1 MYTLLV
7 VDDEKW
13 VRQGL
18 SITIDWLSEGIE
30 LIGEAEDGEEALTRI
45 RNESPDI
52 IITDIKMPR
61 MDGLDLMKAL
71 TNRPKKA
78 YVIIISG
85 YSDFEYAQKALK
97 YGAYDYVLKPIKETA
112 LLEVVRRCV
121 SELDQEN
128 KRRHQLTELSGRIRE
143 SLPLARQRFLEM
155 LLLGSNVDPFSELEA
170 RWQALNITLN
180 PHALTVLA
188 VKIHHWGP
196 KASGEKDRSWIRLA
210 LANIA
215 EEIAARRGHAV
226 ACPLDHNA
234 DAELAVL
241 FSRESSLDD
250 KKKWRKDAFPDPDEM
265 TSVIDAAQRYLGLTI
280 SIGISGPGN
289 MTELGQ
295 CFEEALHACSNAFY
309 DGFGKVYDA
318 EQQSK
323 RAYKPH
329 AYIGPDGSWET
340 RLHQAM
346 KLGDEGAIHEWVDL
360 LIEHAKSVRERIS
373 PLHVSRG
380 LRLLLQGVGKKWEA
394 AHPYRT
400 APGIDRFNET
410 ILNGDLALV
419 QLGDALRHALLHC
432 ASESRGSGHRTR
444 IVELGMQFSHRHYM
458 EGITMN
464 DAAEHLFLNPSYF
477 SKVFHEEVGETYSK
491 YLIRLRMNK
500 AKQLLKTSTL
510 KIYEIAEQ
518 VGYADFRHFSKTFKE
533 LEGLTPGQ
541 YRDLGI

>member
-18 SITIDWLSEGIE
+18 SLTIDWLSEGIE
-30 LIGEAEDGEEALTRI
+30 LIGEAEDGEEALERI
-45 RNESPDI
+45 GIDSPDI

-61 MDGLDLMKAL
+61 MDGLELMKAL
-71 TNRPKKA
+71 KDRPKKA

-85 YSDFEYAQKALK
+85 YDDFQYAHKALK
-97 YGAYDYVLKPIKETA
+97 YGAFDYVLKPIEETA

-121 SELDQEN
+121 SDLDQEN
-128 KRRHQLTELSGRIRE
+128 KRRHHLTEMSGRIRE

-155 LLLGSNVDPFSELEA
+155 LLIGCISDPVIEIEA
-170 RWQALNITLN
+170 RWQALNLTLN
-180 PHALTVLA
+180 PQAITVLA
-188 VKIHHWGP
+188 IKIHLWGP

-210 LANIA
+210 LANIV
-215 EEIAARRGHAV
+215 EEIAARWGRAV

-241 FSRESSLDD
+241 FSRESSPDD
-250 KKKWRKDAFPDPDEM
+250 KKNRRKDPFPDEM
-265 TSVIDAAQRYLGLTI
+265 TAIIDSAQRYLGLAI
-280 SIGISGPGN
+280 SIGISGPGS
-289 MTELGQ
+289 MVELAK
-295 CFEEALHACSNAFY
+295 CYEEALNACSNAFY
-309 DGFGKVYDA
+309 EGFGKVYDSA
-318 EQQSK
+318 RLPMRSYES
-323 RAYKPH
+323 H

-340 RLHQAM
+340 RLQQAM
-346 KLGDEGAIHEWVDL
+346 KLGDDGAIRESVDR
-360 LIEHAKSVRERIS
+360 LIEHALSARERIA
-373 PLHVSRG
+373 PLQVSRG
-380 LRLLLQGVGKKWEA
+380 LKLLLHSVGKKWEA

-400 APGIDRFNET
+400 APGIDRFKEA
-410 ILNGDLALV
+410 ILNADLPLT
-419 QLGDALRHALLHC
+419 QLADVLRDALLHC
-432 ASESRGSGHRTR
+432 AAASRGSGHRTR

-458 EGITMN
+458 QGITMN

-477 SKVFHEEVGETYSK
+477 SKVFHEETGETYSK

-518 VGYADFRHFSKTFKE
+518 VGYSDFRHFSKTFKE
-533 LEGLTPGQ
+533 IEGMTPGQ

>member
-18 SITIDWLSEGIE
+18 SLTIDWLSEGIE

-61 MDGLDLMKAL
+61 MDGLDLMEAL
-71 TNRPKKA
+71 RNRPKKV

-97 YGAYDYVLKPIKETA
+97 YGAYDYVLKPIEETA

-121 SELDQEN
+121 SDLDREN
-128 KRRHQLTELSGRIRE
+128 ERRHHLTEMSGRIRE
-143 SLPLARQRFLEM
+143 SLPLARQHFLEM
-155 LLLGSNVDPFSELEA
+155 LLLGGIVDPPSELEA
-170 RWQALNITLN
+170 KWQALNMTLN

-188 VKIHHWGP
+188 VKIHLWGP
-196 KASGEKDRSWIRLA
+196 KASGEKDRSWIRMA

-215 EEIAARRGHAV
+215 EEIAAGRGQAV
-226 ACPLDHNA
+226 ACPIDHNA
-234 DAELAVL
+234 DAEMVVL
-241 FSRESSLDD
+241 FSGDSSYDG
-250 KKKWRKDAFPDPDEM
+250 KKKRRKYAFPDEM
-265 TSVIDAAQRYLGLTI
+265 KAIIDAAKRYLGLTI
-280 SIGISGPGN
+280 SIGISGPGS
-289 MTELGQ
+289 MTELAQ
-295 CFEEALHACSNAFY
+295 CYEEALHACSNAFY
-309 DGFGKVYDA
+309 DGFGKVYDSG
-318 EQQSK
+318 QLSVQ
-323 RAYKPH
+323 AYKPH
-329 AYIGPDGSWET
+329 AYVGPDGSWET
-340 RLHQAM
+340 RVHQAM
-346 KLGDEGAIHEWVDL
+346 KLGDDGAIHEGVDL
-360 LIEHAKSVRERIS
+360 LIEHAQSARERIS

-380 LRLLLQGVGKKWEA
+380 IRLLLQSLGQKWEA

-410 ILNGDLALV
+410 IVNADLPLA

-444 IVELGMQFSHRHYM
+444 IVELGMQFSHQHYM
-458 EGITMN
+458 KGITMN

-477 SKVFHEEVGETYSK
+477 SKVFHEEAGETYSK
-491 YLIRLRMNK
+491 YLARLRMNK
-500 AKQLLKTSTL
+500 AKQLLKTSSL
-510 KIYEIAEQ
+510 KIYEIADQ

-533 LEGLTPGQ
+533 IEGVTPGQ